1 MAEEFKE
8 HLESFLLDL
17 LGNIGN
23 PELLEKYQIQ
33 YENLVD
39 ELKKNDFI
47 PKEKTF
53 SIIEAS
59 LSDSTQQINKLKEEK
74 ASLTKQNSELSEKNK
89 LLNIKNEEISQKL
102 SVLEKSL
109 SKSTM
114 DLKNKN
120 L

>member
-53 SIIEAS
+53 SIILFQKMLHLMIICIMHEIIIHMI
-59 LSDSTQQINKLKEEK
+59 LRLRMDRTIWFLWIR
-74 ASLTKQNSELSEKNK
+74 
-89 LLNIKNEEISQKL
+89 NIYTG
-102 SVLEKSL
+102 V
-109 SKSTM
+109 
-114 DLKNKN
+114 
-120 L
+120 